1 MTAKRIAVIND
12 NTVFLQFMQELLSQ
26 EGYET
31 ILWFA
36 SESAH
41 EMVVNQRPDLV
52 VLDIRMEHPDS
63 GLVVLD
69 MLRIDPKTQDIPVVI
84 CSADVAFLRVQAERL
99 RSLRC
104 DVQEKPFRLDDLLG
118 KIAAFIGPP
127 EPTQ

>member
-1 MTAKRIAVIND
+1 MECAMTAKRIAVIND

-41 EMVVNQRPDLV
+41 DMVVNQRPDLV

-99 RSLRC
+99 RALRC
-104 DVQEKPFRLDDLLG
+104 DGQAKPFPLADLLG
-118 KIAAFIGPP
+118 
-127 EPTQ
+127 T